1 LHTNRELISLLL
13 ELGEVDLGLARDG
26 RGSGL
31 RIVLRADAVHS
42 VPLIRLRMP
51 FAEEHVPEVAAAV
64 GARDLAVAL
73 APAHRNVARIASI
86 VAILVAVPALILELG
101 GRRVERK
108 LAGAAHEVARLG
120 EIIAVFSTPI
130 AGEWGQGSP

>member
-1 LHTNRELISLLL
+1 MHTNRELISLLL

-51 FAEEHVPEVAAAV
+51 FWYRARTHTQARAKKCAARSEQEGAV
-64 GARDLAVAL
+64 RD
-73 APAHRNVARIASI
+73 PKRTR
-86 VAILVAVPALILELG
+86 
-101 GRRVERK
+101 
-108 LAGAAHEVARLG
+108 
-120 EIIAVFSTPI
+120 
-130 AGEWGQGSP
+130 Q